1 MTDIEKAQAIK
12 ILNDNIPIPT
22 LVDGKYIQIIDFN
35 VGASHVVSMYVYSG
49 QLEMGYMKRVVFTD
63 GDGIKNLYTDAF
75 GPSDR
80 YSGWQILSPIEP
92 DTIGGS

>member
-22 LVDGKYIQIIDFN
+22 LVDGKYIQVMDFN
-35 VGASHVVSMYVYSG
+35 VGASHVVSMHVYSG
-49 QLEMGYMKRVVFTD
+49 RLGVGYIRRVVFTD

-92 DTIGGS
+92 DPPGGQ

>member
-22 LVDGKYIQIIDFN
+22 LVDGKYIQVMDFN

-49 QLEMGYMKRVVFTD
+49 RLGVGYIRRVMFTD
-63 GDGIKNLYTDAF
+63 GDGIKNLYTDPF
-75 GPSDR
+75 GPEDM

-92 DTIGGS
+92 DPIGGQ